1 MKYITTLLM
10 SVALASSAVAGT
22 MSAPKN
28 PKAPVLP
35 APAPTGCDC
44 FNAGASFDLFGAAIL
59 PAEGG
64 GDDAFGGGIG
74 VNYFFSPYVGLDLNY
89 AAYATDSVH
98 HQVDGNLV
106 LRAPINSLC
115 IAPYALAG
123 GGFATNSSNR
133 GTYQVGAGIDVRLQS
148 MNCLG
153 IFAEGLYHFAA
164 DDTPDF
170 TTVRL
175 GVRIPF

>member
-10 SVALASSAVAGT
+10 AVAFASSAVAGP

-35 APAPTGCDC
+35 PPAPSCGCFGTG
-44 FNAGASFDLFGAAIL
+44 AAFDIFGAAIL
-59 PAEGG
+59 PEGG
-64 GDDAFGGGIG
+64 EDALGGGIG
-74 VNYFFSPYVGLDLNY
+74 VNYFFTPNIGLDFNY
-89 AAYATDSVH
+89 SAFATDSVH
-98 HQVDGNLV
+98 HQLDGNIV
-106 LRAPINSLC
+106 LRAPIDSLC